1 MPLPRAGAGISPRR
15 ARYFSLL
22 RQRKVPKR
30 KATQLSAAPAGQPA
44 SGSLRGAP
52 WNSLRAARCTQTTTA
67 SQFTKHACPA
77 ARMPPRKHPATG
89 ATRWEFV
96 AGLCF
101 ARPGG
106 DEALR
111 ARPWGPS
118 AATARVEVCSHPV
131 EAGPRSAGF
140 GGSGIALFERSEFSE
155 TPPNSSTAGC
165 PERSAGTQTAGRLS
179 FGYFSLAKQRRS
191 TSPAGARP
199 GLRPHRRARQ

>member
-1 MPLPRAGAGISPRR
+1 M
-15 ARYFSLL
+15 L
-22 RQRKVPKR
+22 RQRKVLKR
-30 KATQLSAAPAGQPA
+30 KATQLFAAPAGQAA

-52 WNSLRAARCTQTTTA
+52 WNSLRAARCTRTTTA

-118 AATARVEVCSHPV
+118 VATARDHPV

-155 TPPNSSTAGC
+155 TPLNPSTAGC
-165 PERSAGTQTAGRLS
+165 PERSAGDPDGGSPFLAYFFWRSKRSECSAGR
-179 FGYFSLAKQRRS
+179 
-191 TSPAGARP
+191 TSRP
-199 GLRPHRRARQ
+199 PLVKEQVL